1 MKMNISA
8 EIRIIRM
15 KAFLT
20 QAAFAKELSVA
31 FSTVNRW
38 ENGKGVPN
46 NTAMKKLK
54 DFCVKHAISY
64 LDLEDAWISGQLHQD
79 K

>member
-1 MKMNISA
+1 MNIST
-8 EIRIIRM
+8 EIRTIRR

-20 QAAFAKELSVA
+20 QTEFADELSVA

-38 ENGKGVPN
+38 ENGKGISN

-54 DFCVKHAISY
+54 DFCGKRNISY
-64 LDLEDAWISGQLHQD
+64 LDLEDAWINGQLHQD
-79 K
+79 NK

>member
-1 MKMNISA
+1 MNLST
-8 EIRIIRM
+8 EIRTIRR

-20 QAAFAKELSVA
+20 QMEFAHELSVA

-38 ENGKGVPN
+38 ENGKGIPN

-54 DFCVKHAISY
+54 DFCVKQNISY
-64 LDLEDAWISGQLHQD
+64 SDLEDAWINGQLHQD
-79 K
+79 KK

>member
-1 MKMNISA
+1 MNIST
-8 EIRIIRM
+8 EIRAIRM

-20 QAAFAKELSVA
+20 QMDFARELSVA

-46 NTAMKKLK
+46 NTAMKRLK
-54 DFCVKHAISY
+54 EFCSKRDISY
-64 LDLEDAWISGQLHQD
+64 LYLEDAWINGQLHQD
-79 K
+79 KK

>member
-1 MKMNISA
+1 MNISE
-8 EIRIIRM
+8 EIRTIRK

-20 QAAFAKELSVA
+20 QAEFAAELSVA

-46 NTAMKKLK
+46 NIAMKKIK
-54 DFCVKHAISY
+54 DFCGKRDISY
-64 LDLEDAWISGQLHQD
+64 LDLEDAWINGQPHQNN